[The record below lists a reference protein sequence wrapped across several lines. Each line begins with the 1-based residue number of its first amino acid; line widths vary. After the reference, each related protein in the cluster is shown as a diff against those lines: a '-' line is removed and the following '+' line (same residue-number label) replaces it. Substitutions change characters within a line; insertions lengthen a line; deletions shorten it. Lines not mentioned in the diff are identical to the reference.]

1 MPGRTIAEIRT
12 MKEGENAEEKGKI
25 GESDRVRETG
35 GGNEVEKQERS
46 VRGGNEWERNGQ
58 EGEGEEKLAIISK
71 EVCAKGNFECEKG
84 ISK

>member
-35 GGNEVEKQERS
+35 GEMRSRSRREV
-46 VRGGNEWERNGQ
+46 
-58 EGEGEEKLAIISK
+58 
-71 EVCAKGNFECEKG
+71 
-84 ISK
+84 